1 MSSKLIPFLLPAIIA
16 TVAVLAIALVVKGVQ
31 AFVTHPEVK
40 LFVEAQTEDID
51 NAIASVQYMVHNV
64 RAYIT
69 QLTVEPVVYDINYF
83 E

>member
-1 MSSKLIPFLLPAIIA
+1 MTKFLPFLLPAIIIS
-16 TVAVLAIALVVKGVQ
+16 AVIVMAAVVVKGIH

-40 LFVEAQTEDID
+40 LFVEAQREEID
-51 NAIASVQYMVHNV
+51 NVIASLQYMVHNI